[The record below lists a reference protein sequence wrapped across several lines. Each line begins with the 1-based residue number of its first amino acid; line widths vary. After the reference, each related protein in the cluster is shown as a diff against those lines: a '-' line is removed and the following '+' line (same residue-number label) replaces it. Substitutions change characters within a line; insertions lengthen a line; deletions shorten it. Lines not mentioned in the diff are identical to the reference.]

1 MVFYDDT
8 HELTLHIQFTCI
20 KCNNENGNIR
30 KKNGLYNYGPKMLKQ
45 QRIKPHHISAA
56 MHDYAETISQART
69 GQLKNDTHFL
79 GTV

>member
-30 KKNGLYNYGPKMLKQ
+30 KKNGLYNQSLKQ
-45 QRIKPHHISAA
+45 QLIKTLVPYISKEG
-56 MHDYAETISQART
+56 MTVLKKVSQDLT
-69 GQLKNDTHFL
+69 GQHKK
-79 GTV
+79 

>member
-30 KKNGLYNYGPKMLKQ
+30 KKNGLYNQSLKQ
-45 QRIKPHHISAA
+45 QLIKTLVPYISREG
-56 MHDYAETISQART
+56 MTVLKTVSQDLT
-69 GQLKNDTHFL
+69 GQHKK
-79 GTV
+79 